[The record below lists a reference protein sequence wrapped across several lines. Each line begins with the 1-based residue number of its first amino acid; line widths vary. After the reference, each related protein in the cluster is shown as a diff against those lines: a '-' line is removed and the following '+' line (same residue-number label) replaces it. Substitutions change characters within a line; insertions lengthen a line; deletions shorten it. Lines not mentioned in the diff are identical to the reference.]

1 MTTIFIHDGD
11 AIDITPSTDIAAGEV
26 VVQGDL
32 VCVSKRDIPANTLG
46 AVATRGV
53 FDFPKGAGAI
63 AAGAV
68 AHWDAT
74 NGVATTTASGN
85 KRIGKAVL
93 AAAAGD
99 ETVRALLIP

>member
-1 MTTIFIHDGD
+1 MATIYIHHGD
-11 AIDITPSTDIAAGEV
+11 AIDITPSADIQAGDV

-53 FDFPKGAGAI
+53 FDFPKGSGAI
-63 AAGAV
+63 DVGAV
-68 AHWDAT
+68 VHWDAT

-93 AAAAGD
+93 AAASAD